1 MINASHPYAA
11 CLCLA
16 SRRLAR
22 VVTQAYDQALA
33 ETGLKITQ
41 FSVLCALDYTRGKP
55 VPLAAVAQALDMEPS
70 SLTRALTPLVRDGL
84 VTLSHGEDRRR
95 RWGQLT
101 QAGLT
106 RLGAARSCWRRA
118 QDEAASRLGPGEL
131 ERLVEGLNA
140 ARCAFEAESTQTT
153 KGTVQ

>member
-1 MINASHPYAA
+1 MTDASHPYAA

-22 VVTQAYDQALA
+22 VVTQVYDQALA

-41 FSVLCALDYTRGKP
+41 FSVLCALDYTRGKA

-70 SLTRALTPLVRDGL
+70 SLTRALNPLVRDGL
-84 VTLSHGEDRRR
+84 VELSHGEDRRQ
-95 RWGQLT
+95 RWGRLT

-106 RLGAARSCWRRA
+106 RLEAARSCWRRA
-118 QDEAASRLGPGEL
+118 QDAAASRLGPGEIG
-131 ERLVEGLNA
+131 RLIDGLNA
-140 ARCAFEAESTQTT
+140 ARQSFEAEATQTT
-153 KGTVQ
+153 KGSAQ

>member
-1 MINASHPYAA
+1 MTDSSHPYAA

-41 FSVLCALDYTRGKP
+41 FSVLSALDYTRGKP

-70 SLTRALTPLVRDGL
+70 SLTRALNPLVRDGL
-84 VTLSHGEDRRR
+84 VELSRGNDRRQ

-106 RLGAARSCWRRA
+106 RLDAARSCWRQA
-118 QDEAASRLGPGEL
+118 QDAAASRLGLGEV
-131 ERLVEGLNA
+131 ERLVDDLNA
-140 ARCAFEAESTQTT
+140 ARQSFEANLT
-153 KGTVQ
+153 